1 MGRPSKAA
9 RPASAAPVVI
19 LVRPQLGENIGMAAR
34 AMLNCGLGE
43 LRLVAPRDDWPNINA
58 ERAASGADDVL
69 QAATVFDDVAS
80 AVADLHRVFATSA
93 RARELTQRIAPPREA
108 AAEMA
113 RAIAGKQRVGLL
125 FGPERTGLDNDDLAH
140 ADTIVTIPLNPAFT
154 SLNLA
159 QAVLLL
165 AYEWSQA
172 TGKVVTKRLAT
183 GSAAIASRAE
193 LEEFVQRLEAELDEA
208 GFFKVAEKKPRMM
221 LNIRALFGRAEAT
234 DQEIRTLHGIVSEL
248 VGKRR
253 RKTPR

>member
-1 MGRPSKAA
+1 MGRPSKAS
-9 RPASAAPVVI
+9 RPATTTPVVI

-43 LRLVAPRDDWPNINA
+43 LRLVAPRDEWPNAKA

-69 QAATVFDDVAS
+69 KGAKVFADVAS
-80 AVADLHRVFATSA
+80 AVTDLHRVFATSA

-108 AAEMA
+108 AAGMV
-113 RAIAGKQRVGLL
+113 RAIAKTQRVGLL

-140 ADTIVTIPLNPAFT
+140 ADTIITIPLNPHFS

-159 QAVLLL
+159 QAVLLV
-165 AYEWSQA
+165 AYEWSLA
-172 TGKVVTKRLAT
+172 TTKPLSTRLAT
-183 GSAAIASRAE
+183 GSAKIADRAE
-193 LEEFVQRLEAELDEA
+193 LEEFAQRLEAELDDA

-221 LNIRALFGRAEAT
+221 LNIRALFSRAEAT

-253 RKTPR
+253 RGTPR

>member
-9 RPASAAPVVI
+9 RPAAAAPVVI

-43 LRLVAPRDDWPNINA
+43 LRLVAPRDEWPNA
-58 ERAASGADDVL
+58 KADRAASGADDVL
-69 QAATVFDDVAS
+69 AGAKIFDDVAA
-80 AVADLHRVFATSA
+80 AVADLHRVFASSA
-93 RARELTQRIAPPREA
+93 RARELTQRVAPPREA

-113 RAIAGKQRVGLL
+113 RAIAAKQRVGLL
-125 FGPERTGLDNDDLAH
+125 FGPERTGLDNEDLAH
-140 ADTIVTIPLNPAFT
+140 ADTIVTIPLNPAFS

-172 TGKVVTKRLAT
+172 TAKPVPAKLAT
-183 GSAAIASRAE
+183 NDSTIASRAE

-221 LNIRALFGRAEAT
+221 LNIRALFSRAEAT

-248 VGKRR
+248 VGKRH
-253 RKTPR
+253 RKTPK